1 MRPSGAPVGD
11 NLGIQSESRTA
22 WTEVNGQSDARR
34 PALWREERFWVPP
47 SPERHHQA
55 GSLSPTLPKANWY
68 KRSVDIFLGILFTV
82 FFAPLMAVI
91 ALAVCLD
98 GGPVLYGQLRIGPD
112 RMPFRCWK
120 FRTMVVSADQVLE
133 QVLTLD
139 EAQRAEWKNSFKLR
153 NDPRITLVG
162 RFLRAYSLDE
172 FPQLFNVIWGE
183 MSLVGPRPIVEDEI
197 ELYGPNFLA
206 YSACRPGMTGLW
218 QIRGRSDVS
227 YERRVQLD
235 TEYARTWSLWLDFK
249 ILLSTVATVV
259 RGDGAY

>member
-1 MRPSGAPVGD
+1 
-11 NLGIQSESRTA
+11 
-22 WTEVNGQSDARR
+22 
-34 PALWREERFWVPP
+34 
-47 SPERHHQA
+47 
-55 GSLSPTLPKANWY
+55 
-68 KRSVDIFLGILFTV
+68 
-82 FFAPLMAVI
+82 
-91 ALAVCLD
+91 
-98 GGPVLYGQLRIGPD
+98 
-112 RMPFRCWK
+112 
-120 FRTMVVSADQVLE
+120 
-133 QVLTLD
+133 
-139 EAQRAEWKNSFKLR
+139 
-153 NDPRITLVG
+153 
-162 RFLRAYSLDE
+162 
-172 FPQLFNVIWGE
+172 